1 LTTIPERWRP
11 IPGYEGV
18 YSVIRH
24 AHKHGM
30 CTRTIRERVLRP
42 NYNGEVRLSMAGEAV
57 RVRVN
62 RLYAE
67 AFDEAAR
74 S

>member
-1 LTTIPERWRP
+1 
-11 IPGYEGV
+11 
-18 YSVIRH
+18 
-24 AHKHGM
+24 M